1 MSARKST
8 KRLTVSAMISALSVT
23 LLYLGSFI
31 EVLDITM
38 AVIASLFSAV
48 MVIEYGKGAPWSVFL
63 VTSTLS
69 LILLPQKLPALMY
82 ALFFGYYPIIKEY
95 VEKTRSK
102 LLSWAIK
109 LVIFAFATALLL
121 LLSKLF
127 VAEVD
132 MPAGTFMTVA
142 FVVLSALMLILYDL
156 ALTRMISY
164 YIFRLRQRFKKIF

>member
-1 MSARKST
+1 MSARKKT
-8 KRLTVSAMISALSVT
+8 KRLTVSAMVSALSVVI
-23 LLYLGSFI
+23 LYLGSFI
-31 EVLDITM
+31 EVLDLTM
-38 AVIASLFSAV
+38 AVTASLFITV

-63 VTSTLS
+63 VTSVLS

-95 VEKTRSK
+95 VERIPSK

-127 VAEVD
+127 VPEVD
-132 MPAGTFMTVA
+132 MPMGALMTGA
-142 FVVLSALMLILYDL
+142 FIVLSALMLFLYDV
-156 ALTRMISY
+156 ALTRIITY
-164 YIFRLRQRFKKIF
+164 YIVKLRHRFKKIF